1 MWRRDNVRVA
11 VVVGMSLPIIIGAV
25 VAVASE
31 IVEGVWATE
40 TAVAVW
46 AIETVEAVWA
56 IEGVWV
62 DEVVV
67 TGIVIGIVEEE
78 DQGTLEAPWA
88 EDLEMF
94 EDPWA
99 EADQAMFEAPWA
111 EAWAAPP
118 TCKEEAG
125 E

>member
-1 MWRRDNVRVA
+1 
-11 VVVGMSLPIIIGAV
+11 MSLPIIIGAI

-31 IVEGVWATE
+31 IVEGVWA
-40 TAVAVW
+40 
-46 AIETVEAVWA
+46 IETVEGVWA
-56 IEGVWV
+56 

-94 EDPWA
+94 EAPWA
-99 EADQAMFEAPWA
+99 EADQAMFEDPWA